1 MNAKVFRRVLSSWM
15 SFSCREISKSIKR
28 RFSSAVCTPLMGDI
42 VIALGSL
49 GRINA
54 SLKVGCEIRRA
65 LTALGMV

>member
-1 MNAKVFRRVLSSWM
+1 
-15 SFSCREISKSIKR
+15 
-28 RFSSAVCTPLMGDI
+28 MGDI